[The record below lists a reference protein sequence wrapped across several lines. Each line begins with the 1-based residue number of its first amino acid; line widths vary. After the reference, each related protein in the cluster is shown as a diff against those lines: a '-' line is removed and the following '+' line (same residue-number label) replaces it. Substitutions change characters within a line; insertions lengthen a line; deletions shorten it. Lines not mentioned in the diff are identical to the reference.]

1 MIVGLCGFLH
11 LCCTVLKP
19 WDSENCV
26 ILEVGIGARISILYY
41 FRLGYTKEDI
51 LKTIDPT
58 LDVTLH
64 ELLQHYL
71 PPHVIHSELDS
82 YWRFDISMLLCYQFW
97 IFKTNR
103 LRFRFIYINT
113 LFISHS
119 SWALLR
125 IFFVHCRL
133 LLRPKFWQKVFTKSK
148 LGLMP
153 CLLRQFSIVLL

>member
-1 MIVGLCGFLH
+1 MHLYANSLHNIHYMIVGLCGFLH

-19 WDSENCV
+19 WDGENCV
-26 ILEVGIGARISILYY
+26 MLEVGIGARISILYY

-103 LRFRFIYINT
+103 LRFRFIYTNT
-113 LFISHS
+113 LFISQNFDKKCSLKANRVLCH
-119 SWALLR
+119 
-125 IFFVHCRL
+125 
-133 LLRPKFWQKVFTKSK
+133 VF
-148 LGLMP
+148 
-153 CLLRQFSIVLL
+153 